1 MYLYG
6 IKNHDILPMQQHNY
20 DKQHTLNDLIFEYEA
35 MSQKG
40 TVGFYEETVF
50 SQIIDYYESE
60 SSIDLALEAVD
71 KALSQHFYSTT
82 FYCRKAELL
91 AIQKQEAAAL
101 SAIQQAEVLSPSDYE
116 VKLITK

>member
-50 SQIIDYYESE
+50 SRIIDYYESE

-82 FYCRKAELL
+82 LYCRKAELL
-91 AIQKQEAAAL
+91 AIQKQEKAAL
-101 SAIQQAEVLSPSDYE
+101 SAIQQAEVLSLS
-116 VKLITK
+116 LIHI